1 MVHNNLGTA
10 YLFKERLK
18 EARQSFEV
26 SSALSPSSTD
36 PYINMG
42 HIHARN
48 KEWNKAKLKY
58 DLALKLGAN
67 RSQVFFNSGLMRL
80 KLNKAEEA
88 LPFLLEA
95 IKIKNHRFLYHQ
107 ELGNAFRMVKQYDSA
122 LKSYRK
128 VLELE
133 PNHVEAQNNIGVI
146 FWNLKALDKAE
157 LEFKKALAMED
168 KNTIH
173 KNLAN
178 LYIAKK
184 KFSKAIPHLKTVIAR
199 NPDDSRTRSLLH
211 VVEIIKD
218 TPTQ

>member
-1 MVHNNLGTA
+1 
-10 YLFKERLK
+10 
-18 EARQSFEV
+18 
-26 SSALSPSSTD
+26 
-36 PYINMG
+36 
-42 HIHARN
+42 
-48 KEWNKAKLKY
+48 
-58 DLALKLGAN
+58 
-67 RSQVFFNSGLMRL
+67 
-80 KLNKAEEA
+80 

-95 IKIKNHRFLYHQ
+95 IKIKNHRSLYHH
-107 ELGNAFRMVKQYDSA
+107 ELGNAFRILKQYDSA

-157 LEFKKALAMED
+157 VEFKKALAMED

>member
-1 MVHNNLGTA
+1 
-10 YLFKERLK
+10 
-18 EARQSFEV
+18 
-26 SSALSPSSTD
+26 
-36 PYINMG
+36 
-42 HIHARN
+42 
-48 KEWNKAKLKY
+48 
-58 DLALKLGAN
+58 
-67 RSQVFFNSGLMRL
+67 
-80 KLNKAEEA
+80 
-88 LPFLLEA
+88 
-95 IKIKNHRFLYHQ
+95 
-107 ELGNAFRMVKQYDSA
+107 MVKQYDSA

-157 LEFKKALAMED
+157 VEFKKALAMED

-184 KFSKAIPHLKTVIAR
+184 KFSKAISHLKTVIAR